1 MVTTALTFFET
12 SSARVLDESNYFAL
26 DESNYLL
33 ASLDLNAAF
42 DVINIFRPI
51 YGPYNSYPE
60 WYSNLGQSRIAL
72 FYYCKVLTTRPP
84 RQVVELILHPL

>member
-51 YGPYNSYPE
+51 
-60 WYSNLGQSRIAL
+60 
-72 FYYCKVLTTRPP
+72 
-84 RQVVELILHPL
+84 